1 MEVLH
6 YSTFKAVTPV
16 KYTGNSVQF
25 LLGSATLV
33 TVFWYNPKSASADGI
48 N

>member
-1 MEVLH
+1 MEALH
-6 YSTFKAVTPV
+6 YSTFKAVTPA
-16 KYTGNSVQF
+16 KYTGNSVRF

-33 TVFWYNPKSASADGI
+33 TEFWYNPKSASTDGT